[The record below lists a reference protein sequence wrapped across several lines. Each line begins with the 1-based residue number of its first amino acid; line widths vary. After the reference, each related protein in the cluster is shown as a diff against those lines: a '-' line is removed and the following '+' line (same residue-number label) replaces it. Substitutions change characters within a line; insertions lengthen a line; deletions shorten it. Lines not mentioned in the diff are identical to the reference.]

1 MEIVAKNE
9 LPTTSGA
16 KGDASAPLP
25 INGAEAI
32 LEILQT
38 QQTDFIFCSPIAA
51 WAPLWEALAKR
62 LERGVEQ
69 PRYMNCR
76 HELLAVGL
84 ASGYYKA
91 SGKPQVVLL
100 PVGLGVLNGSLALR
114 AAHHER
120 TPMTVLSPDSQT
132 YGEDPTLD
140 PGLEWPATLVD
151 LNGPVRAAEVCI
163 KWGKEL
169 KVAGDVEND
178 LRRAFYLADLPPR
191 GPTLLS
197 VPFEILMRPVA
208 PMRHAKLDAEPV
220 MATMQTL
227 QRVADQLAAS
237 NNPIIITEYG
247 GRTAAQVATLTAL
260 AETLGAP
267 VFESAIPSYHN
278 FPRHHPL
285 HGNGPVE
292 EVLAEA
298 DFILSAGCN
307 GPWHPPGLTLGEACQ
322 VAVFDEEP
330 LRPRSPYWGYQ
341 TDYCV
346 AGDIGLNLAAL
357 LNELQQRA
365 VPAAEERTTRWQQY
379 NEEIR
384 RSWRQQADAVADAP
398 SLQAATLFRTL
409 HSELPEDA
417 IIVDEIIAHAPSMLQ
432 WLFESKSMRQIHGF
446 CGGLGTGI
454 PTALGVKLAE
464 PDKVVVCLIGDGAFQ
479 YNPVPAC
486 FGFSQQYDVPLLIV
500 ICNNERYDSQ
510 SWNVA
515 KYFPEGAA
523 MTSGNSFGDVIEPT
537 PDYASLASAY
547 GGHGERVD
555 TPAQLESA
563 IRRGLE
569 QVKQNRFA
577 LLDVIVQGG

>member
-1 MEIVAKNE
+1 M
-9 LPTTSGA
+9 
-16 KGDASAPLP
+16 ASAHVS
-25 INGAEAI
+25 INGAEAL

-62 LERGVEQ
+62 AETAEVEQ

-100 PVGLGVLNGSLALR
+100 PVGLGVLNGSLGLR

-151 LNGPVRAAEVCI
+151 LNGPVRAAETYL
-163 KWGKEL
+163 KWGREL
-169 KVAGDVEND
+169 KTAGDLEVE
-178 LRRAFYLADLPPR
+178 LRRALYLADLPPR

-197 VPFEILMRPVA
+197 IPFEVLMCPVPLA
-208 PMRHAKLDAEPV
+208 RQDKLEAEPV
-220 MATMQTL
+220 MATTHTL
-227 QRVADQLAAS
+227 ARVADLLVAS
-237 NNPIIITEYG
+237 KNPVIITEYG
-247 GRTAAQVATLTAL
+247 GRTSADVATLTGL
-260 AETLGAP
+260 AEKLGAA
-267 VFESAIPSYHN
+267 VFETAIPQYHN

-292 EVLAEA
+292 DVLAQV
-298 DFILSAGCN
+298 DFVLLAGCN
-307 GPWHPPGLTLGEACQ
+307 GPWHPPRLTLAEGCK
-322 VAVFDEEP
+322 VVVCDEEP
-330 LRPRSPYWGYQ
+330 MRPRSPYWGYQ
-341 TDYCV
+341 TDLCV
-346 AGDIGLNLAAL
+346 AGDVGLNLGAIL
-357 LNELQQRA
+357 KELQQRA
-365 VPAAEERTTRWQQY
+365 IPASAERAKRWQAY
-379 NEEIR
+379 NSNIR
-384 RSWRQQADAVADAP
+384 SGWTRGADAVADAP
-398 SLQAATLFRTL
+398 TLQAPTLFRTL
-409 HSELPEDA
+409 HRELPDDT
-417 IIVDEIIAHAPSMLQ
+417 IIVDEIIAHGPSMLQ
-432 WLFESKSMRQIHGF
+432 WLFEIKPRRQIHGF

-464 PDKVVVCLIGDGAFQ
+464 PDKLVVCLIGDGAFQ
-479 YNPVPAC
+479 YNPIPAC

-510 SWNVA
+510 SWNIA
-515 KYFPEGAA
+515 KYYPEGAA
-523 MTSGNSFGDVIEPT
+523 IRSGNSFGDVIEPT
-537 PDYASLASAY
+537 PDYSNLAAAY

-555 TPAQLESA
+555 APGQLESA
-563 IRRGLE
+563 IRRCLGE
-569 QVKQNRFA
+569 VKNGRFA
-577 LLDVIVQGG
+577 VLDVMVKGG

>member
-1 MEIVAKNE
+1 MNLNAKNDGSVTVS
-9 LPTTSGA
+9 L
-16 KGDASAPLP
+16 
-25 INGAEAI
+25 NGAEAI

-51 WAPLWEALAKR
+51 WAPLWEALAR
-62 LERGVEQ
+62 RAQDGGVEQ

-91 SGKPQVVLL
+91 SGKPQMVLL
-100 PVGLGVLNGSLALR
+100 PVGLGVLNGSLGLR
-114 AAHHER
+114 TAHHER

-132 YGEDPTLD
+132 FGEDPELD

-151 LNGPVRAAEVCI
+151 LSSPVRAAEACI

-169 KVAGDVEND
+169 KVAGDLESD
-178 LRRAFYLADLPPR
+178 LRRALYLADLPPR

-197 VPFEILMRPVA
+197 IPFEILMRPVPLA
-208 PMRHAKLDAEPV
+208 RQQKLHAEPV
-220 MATMQTL
+220 VATRSML
-227 QRVADQLAAS
+227 RRVADLLAAS
-237 NNPIIITEYG
+237 NNPVIITEYG
-247 GRTAAQVATLTAL
+247 GKTSADVATLTAL
-260 AETLGAP
+260 AEKLGAP
-267 VFESAIPSYHN
+267 VFEPAIPAYHN

-292 EVLAEA
+292 DVLADA
-298 DFILSAGCN
+298 DFVLTAGCN
-307 GPWHPPGLTLGEACQ
+307 GPWHPPRLTLGNGCK

-330 LRPRSPYWGYQ
+330 MRPRSPYWGYQ

-357 LNELQQRA
+357 LDELQQRD
-365 VPAAEERTTRWQQY
+365 VPVAKERATRWQAY
-379 NEEIR
+379 NEKVR
-384 RSWRQQADAVADAP
+384 TGWTQRADALADSP
-398 SLQAATLFRTL
+398 SLHAATLFRAL
-409 HSELPEDA
+409 HGLLPEDC

-432 WLFESKSMRQIHGF
+432 WLFESKPMRQIHGF

-464 PDKVVVCLIGDGAFQ
+464 PDKLVVCLIGDGAFQ

-486 FGFSQQYDVPLLIV
+486 FGFSQQYDIPLLIL

-510 SWNVA
+510 SWNIA
-515 KYFPEGAA
+515 KYFPDGAA
-523 MTSGNSFGDVIEPT
+523 ISTGNSFGDVIEPT
-537 PDYASLASAY
+537 PDYSTLAAAY

-555 TPAQLESA
+555 TPEQLEPA
-563 IRRGLE
+563 IRRSLE
-569 QVKQNRFA
+569 QIAKNRFA
-577 LLDVIVQGG
+577 LLDVIVQGD